1 MSKTTAFATTV
12 CLIAVSLGGASAGG
26 GTIRFRE
33 RAVVGDTLIRLK
45 DIARVLETDESL
57 RRQLEEIVIGPAPVP
72 GRTTKLDFSEI
83 RSRLQAMGVDL
94 SRIRFSGRSRVLVT
108 RSEKTGAVKR
118 AAFSEDRSQRGAER
132 RRERAERILS
142 VAVQRHLEKVAP
154 QVGQVSVSIR
164 LRTEDIP
171 VILAGSDVP
180 PAIRGITQ
188 PLQRAQ
194 LLKADF
200 YAANGETVTV
210 PFECR
215 IVPKPF
221 VLAAR
226 YTISR
231 GDLIQAADLTWKQV
245 SAAEEGFTDPE
256 MVIGREA
263 RRTIARGKVLSR
275 ADIQQVPLIRPNDI
289 VTVYSRRPGI
299 TIKREM
305 KARTGGALGET
316 VTLVELKGRQS
327 VTARVIGL
335 HKAEVLSGGISLRTA
350 PAAETGAIV
359 FRRLAKFE
367 HPRAGRSQTGL
378 TRAGAA
384 QQSVREP
391 QAGSPLPAGV
401 GFRQPNAVVP
411 VQKYRVP
418 AVPANGGKRRTK

>member
-1 MSKTTAFATTV
+1 MSKTSAFTTSV
-12 CLIAVSLGGASAGG
+12 CLIAAAFCSAPAAG

-33 RAVVGDTLIRLK
+33 RAVARGTLIRLK
-45 DIARVLETDESL
+45 DIARVLEADESL
-57 RRQLEEIVIGPAPVP
+57 RRQLEETVIGPAPVP
-72 GRTTKLDFSEI
+72 GRTVKLDFSEI

-108 RSEKTGAVKR
+108 RSEKTGPVKR
-118 AAFSEDRSQRGAER
+118 ATFTDDRSQRSAER
-132 RRERAERILS
+132 QRERAERILS
-142 VAVQRHLEKVAP
+142 TAVQRHLEKVAP
-154 QVGQVSVSIR
+154 QTGQVSVSIR
-164 LRTEDIP
+164 VRTED
-171 VILAGSDVP
+171 VSLILAAGSAL

-200 YAANGETVTV
+200 HGPQGETVTV

-245 SAAEEGFTDPE
+245 SSSEEGFTDPE

-263 RRTIARGKVLSR
+263 KRTIARGTVLSR
-275 ADIQQVPLIRPNDI
+275 TDIQQVPLIRPNDI

-305 KARTGGALGET
+305 KARTGGALGDT

-327 VTARVIGL
+327 VTARVLGL
-335 HKAEVLSGGISLRTA
+335 NKAEVLSGGIALRTS
-350 PAAETGAIV
+350 PAEDAGAIV
-359 FRRLAKFE
+359 FQRLS
-367 HPRAGRSQTGL
+367 RSGL
-378 TRAGAA
+378 TRRSAGKP
-384 QQSVREP
+384 RTNLH
-391 QAGSPLPAGV
+391 LPAGLNFPQRNFPQRS
-401 GFRQPNAVVP
+401 GVVP
-411 VQKYRVP
+411 VEKNRVLT
-418 AVPANGGKRRTK
+418 VPSNGGRKK